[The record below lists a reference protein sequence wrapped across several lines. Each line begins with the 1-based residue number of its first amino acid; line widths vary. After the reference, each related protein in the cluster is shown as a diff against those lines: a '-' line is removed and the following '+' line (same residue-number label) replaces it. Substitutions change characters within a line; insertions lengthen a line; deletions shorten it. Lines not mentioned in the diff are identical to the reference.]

1 MDVIYPAAPFFLAT
15 GNVETLKRLLLPVLV
30 YAANATQVYG
40 EAKAYDLDWAPH
52 HLGQWPLCNLPAD
65 QQEQMPLE
73 ESGNLLLMV
82 AAIVKAQ
89 QQGSNADPTTD
100 PLEWLK
106 PFWGVLNRYAAY
118 AQASLPDPQDQL
130 CTDDFAGPSPHN
142 TNLAAKG
149 IVALA
154 AWAEIA
160 RMNPTVDASAAEE
173 DAKAYAGNASALAL
187 EWQKMALDVN
197 GTHYKLQFDLPGTW
211 SQKYNFLF
219 QELLQLDPKPFPP
232 EVVQLEEAWYA
243 ANMNQYGIPLDSR
256 QEYTKHDWSMW
267 VAAMGTDDQFHSIVE
282 ACFAFANK
290 TMSRVPLGDWT
301 HTSTPQS
308 IAFKARPVMGGIYAK
323 LLL

>member
-30 YAANATQVYG
+30 YAANMTQIYGQPQVY
-40 EAKAYDLDWAPH
+40 DLEWAPH
-52 HLGQWPLCNLPAD
+52 HLGQWPLCNLRAD
-65 QQEQMPLE
+65 EQEQMPLE

-82 AAIVKAQ
+82 AAIVQAQ
-89 QQGSNADPTTD
+89 RGSNNDPIAKS
-100 PLEWLK
+100 LEWLA
-106 PFWGVLNRYAAY
+106 PFWGVLNRYATY

-154 AWAEIA
+154 AWAEVA
-160 RMNPTVDASAAEE
+160 RLNPTVDASMAEG
-173 DAKAYAGNASALAL
+173 DAKAYAGNASVLAL
-187 EWQKMALDVN
+187 KWQDMALDES
-197 GTHYKLQFDLPGTW
+197 GSHYKLQFDLPGTW
-211 SQKYNFLF
+211 SQKYNLLF
-219 QELLQLDPKPFPP
+219 QEVLQLDPKPFPP
-232 EVVQLEEAWYA
+232 EVLELEGAWYA

-267 VAAMGTDDQFHSIVE
+267 VAAMGTDKQFNSIVE
-282 ACFAFANK
+282 ACFAFANN
-290 TMSRVPLGDWT
+290 TMNRVPFGDWT
-301 HTSTPQS
+301 HTSTPQA